1 MRTVNVGCA
10 GACSPMNCARSSS
23 CATTLSATSRP
34 WAAGLARVLELLVG
48 DARDALDRF
57 EAAWNRRT
65 EGRRAKPLYVLSMA
79 DLRLLLRALTPA
91 RWELLERLRD
101 AGPLSIYELAK
112 RLERDYKNVHTDV
125 TALAKIGLI
134 ERAADGRVSVPWDV
148 VRAEF

>member
-1 MRTVNVGCA
+1 M
-10 GACSPMNCARSSS
+10 
-23 CATTLSATSRP
+23 
-34 WAAGLARVLELLVG
+34 LELRIG

-65 EGRRAKPLYVLSMA
+65 ERRRMKPLHVLSMA
-79 DLRLLLRALTPA
+79 DLPLLLRTLTPA
-91 RWELLERLRD
+91 RWDLLERLRD

-125 TALAKIGLI
+125 TALAKIALI